1 MKRENSKLRNKRRDR
16 RALDR
21 AIVRTMRG
29 AWLGGQ
35 DPSTLQPETVIT
47 LIGLERARRAL

>member
-16 RALDR
+16 RCLER
-21 AIVRTMRG
+21 AIVRAMRG

-35 DPSTLQPETVIT
+35 DPAKLEPTTVIT
-47 LIGLERARRAL
+47 LIGLERARRSL